1 MYSSLYLYYILGFEQ
16 VNGRFYCHKIL
27 DFTFNGTPRI
37 NEMVYV
43 IQTIWCYDNDCIRIL
58 LWLIF
63 SNMSKREKK

>member
-1 MYSSLYLYYILGFEQ
+1 MYRYLYYILGFEQ

-37 NEMVYV
+37 NELLSKQFDV
-43 IQTIWCYDNDCIRIL
+43 ITMTALEFCCDL
-58 LWLIF
+58 F